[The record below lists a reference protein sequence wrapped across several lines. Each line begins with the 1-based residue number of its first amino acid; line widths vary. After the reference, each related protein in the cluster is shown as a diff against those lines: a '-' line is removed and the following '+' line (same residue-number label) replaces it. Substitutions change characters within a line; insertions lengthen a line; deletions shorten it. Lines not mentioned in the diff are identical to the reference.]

1 MDRVDA
7 ELVRQCLAGEQG
19 AWESIVRRYHQR
31 IYNLAYRYTG
41 RFDEAEDLTQEIFIK
56 VYGTLG
62 AYRAE
67 SGALVNWL
75 IRVARNHII
84 DRYRKFK
91 AERSKTDSLDV
102 EFDRIERNPA
112 RYDSPGEALENR
124 ELSQIVHQAL
134 LGLGADL
141 REAVILRDL
150 EGFTYEEMTEMLRVP
165 LGTVKSRI
173 NRGRRELAGVLVRL
187 RNQS

>member
-1 MDRVDA
+1 M
-7 ELVRQCLAGEQG
+7 
-19 AWESIVRRYHQR
+19 
-31 IYNLAYRYTG
+31 
-41 RFDEAEDLTQEIFIK
+41 
-56 VYGTLG
+56 
-62 AYRAE
+62 
-67 SGALVNWL
+67 NWL

-112 RYDSPGEALENR
+112 RYDGPGEALEKR

-150 EGFTYEEMTEMLRVP
+150 EGFTYEEMTEMLGVP